1 MGTGTRQRKRTISTT
16 EILNEVER
24 FSRRTISICAAPPPI
39 ADIDAIDDEE
49 AVIENHPE
57 LKERD
62 DALSIS
68 NLETIVHI
76 LKGNIGIGVLTL
88 PMAIRNS
95 GLIFGSIGLIFIAY
109 LCVYCMMLLVNAA
122 HRVNMIFIL
131 SKPSHS
137 VPSIT
142 KYLLIWH
149 AREYKCKLSFYFR
162 QLKRGTS
169 LSWTM
174 QTRLVHRF
182 K

>member
-1 MGTGTRQRKRTISTT
+1 MDTG
-16 EILNEVER
+16 V
-24 FSRRTISICAAPPPI
+24 
-39 ADIDAIDDEE
+39 IDDEE
-49 AVIENHPE
+49 AAIESVGE
-57 LKERD
+57 MKERN

-142 KYLLIWH
+142 KYLLI
-149 AREYKCKLSFYFR
+149 
-162 QLKRGTS
+162 
-169 LSWTM
+169 
-174 QTRLVHRF
+174 
-182 K
+182 